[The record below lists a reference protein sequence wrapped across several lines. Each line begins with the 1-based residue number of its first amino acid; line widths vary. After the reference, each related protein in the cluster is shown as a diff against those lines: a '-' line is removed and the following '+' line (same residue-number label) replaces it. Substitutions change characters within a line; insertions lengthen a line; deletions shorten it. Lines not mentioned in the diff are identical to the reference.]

1 MKRGPEMDMIHSQVG
16 NAVPHAQTTMRAV
29 QLQQYGGPEVLLP
42 VHVPVPVPQAGEVLI
57 RVRVAAVN
65 PSDLNL
71 RAGRHTVQRHGLSHH
86 PASRASQLPITL
98 GMEVCGDVVALG
110 EQVPEE
116 WLGRRVAAIPMVG
129 GYAEYVVCPLQRVF
143 FPPAAI
149 TDQQAAASAIA
160 FLSAYY
166 MLHDRVALQ
175 PGETVLITAAS
186 GTTGNFLVQ
195 LAQHKGA
202 HVLAVAS
209 RPEKA
214 RWLQEIGLPTRDIV
228 YRDSEDV
235 MAAVWARTNDTG
247 VDVLLDGIGG
257 LSLAKS
263 IPVVKP
269 EGRIVLY
276 GNLAGVPAT
285 LDATRLIAA
294 HQILSGFSLY
304 TYLSKAD
311 DVGRNLQI
319 LWDAL
324 LQQPPQLYVPTGQ
337 WFPLEEA
344 ARAHLAMQERRSTG
358 KTLLRVS

>member
-228 YRDSEDV
+228 
-235 MAAVWARTNDTG
+235 
-247 VDVLLDGIGG
+247 
-257 LSLAKS
+257 
-263 IPVVKP
+263 
-269 EGRIVLY
+269 
-276 GNLAGVPAT
+276 
-285 LDATRLIAA
+285 
-294 HQILSGFSLY
+294 
-304 TYLSKAD
+304 
-311 DVGRNLQI
+311 
-319 LWDAL
+319 
-324 LQQPPQLYVPTGQ
+324 
-337 WFPLEEA
+337 
-344 ARAHLAMQERRSTG
+344 
-358 KTLLRVS
+358 